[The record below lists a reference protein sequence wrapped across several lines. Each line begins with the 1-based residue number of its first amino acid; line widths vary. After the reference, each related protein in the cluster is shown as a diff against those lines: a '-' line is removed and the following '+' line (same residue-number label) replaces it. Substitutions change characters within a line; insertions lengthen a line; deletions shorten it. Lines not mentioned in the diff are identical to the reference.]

1 MSDRED
7 SFSRRRA
14 VRDARFG
21 RAIREVE
28 GSPSPARLELL
39 RARIA
44 ASTIALLEGKRDRAW
59 FEWMT
64 RWARTEVAL
73 AAAAAVLA
81 AVLGSATVIGR
92 ADLAADTNVAT
103 TTSSRASGAGDA
115 SRQCRYAR
123 RNDGRLIGAGDERT
137 GGPGEWRM
145 AFDGGGGAMNL
156 QKGRHLFSELPIS
169 SRSPRLRARP
179 GASRAMAIALLA
191 IVALAGMG
199 LGFAADRLA
208 MHGRHQEM
216 RRGGPGGP
224 GFGPMEGRR
233 GRDGRRGGDGMRERF
248 AHELD
253 LTPEQQQRVDS
264 IMSQQ
269 MADFR
274 RIRSEMQPRFDSLA
288 RQGTGATGFG
298 ADAST
303 TREAKRS
310 YAIVRH
316 SDRATALAC
325 ASFER
330 GGRPP
335 PPFP

>member
-1 MSDRED
+1 
-7 SFSRRRA
+7 
-14 VRDARFG
+14 
-21 RAIREVE
+21 
-28 GSPSPARLELL
+28 
-39 RARIA
+39 
-44 ASTIALLEGKRDRAW
+44 
-59 FEWMT
+59 
-64 RWARTEVAL
+64 
-73 AAAAAVLA
+73 
-81 AVLGSATVIGR
+81 
-92 ADLAADTNVAT
+92 
-103 TTSSRASGAGDA
+103 
-115 SRQCRYAR
+115 
-123 RNDGRLIGAGDERT
+123 
-137 GGPGEWRM
+137 
-145 AFDGGGGAMNL
+145 MNL

-169 SRSPRLRARP
+169 SRSPRLRARL

-233 GRDGRRGGDGMRERF
+233 GRDGRRGGDGMRDRF

-274 RIRSEMQPRFDSLA
+274 RIRSEMQPRFDSLLAKAQA
-288 RQGTGATGFG
+288 RLDSVLTPAQREKLAQLR
-298 ADAST
+298 D
-303 TREAKRS
+303 REAFGPRDS
-310 YAIVRH
+310 FGVRE
-316 SDRATALAC
+316 
-325 ASFER
+325 FR
-330 GGRPP
+330 GGGRAP